1 MTKPEMV
8 KAIAQAAGINA
19 SQAEKAFEAVF
30 DCIRAGLETEGRAA
44 VHGFGVFV
52 KAETAARKGRN
63 PKTGEAIDIPA
74 KSVIRFRQ
82 IKKAK
87 QP

>member
-1 MTKPEMV
+1 MTKTEMI